1 VPRKPK
7 AAARLTL
14 EDVGAF
20 AAGLPNAVVGAKWN
34 NRTWIVN
41 DRGFCWERALRKSDL
56 ARYGD
61 ETPPY
66 GDIIAVSVENLDAKD
81 ALLGMELPGFFTIQ
95 HFNGYPAVLI
105 ELRLAEPSD
114 VRAAIETAW
123 RVESAKPPPRKRSPE
138 KRKVAARPRRGA
150 KPRAK

>member
-1 VPRKPK
+1 VPRTPK

-14 EDVGAF
+14 EDVDAF
-20 AAGLPNAVVGAKWN
+20 ARALPDTVVGAKWDN
-34 NRTWIVN
+34 KTWIVN
-41 DRGFCWERALRKSDL
+41 DRGYCWERALRKSDL

-61 ETPPY
+61 ETPPH
-66 GDIIAVSVENLDAKD
+66 GDIIAVAVENLDAKD

-105 ELRLAEPSD
+105 ELRLARPSD

-123 RVESAKPPPRKRSPE
+123 RVTSAKPPPKKRTARPKSKA
-138 KRKVAARPRRGA
+138 KRKPA
-150 KPRAK
+150 KPRAR